1 MIDRLINPSECLFD
15 MENHVA
21 LDRNLGPG
29 YNTLLLRL
37 IPVDLYSAYSLRQFH
52 TLSGFDL
59 KLNLPLVD
67 SPKTVFKIPNLTM
80 NSRLT

>member
-15 MENHVA
+15 MENHAA

-37 IPVDLYSAYSLRQFH
+37 IPEDLYSACSHRQFH

-59 KLNLPLVD
+59 RLLPLVD
-67 SPKTVFKIPNLTM
+67 SPKTVFKIPNLPM